1 MTKKWFTKAEAQC
14 LLGISVK
21 ELEKF
26 SVNGFLKSYKLFG
39 NLIRY
44 RRADLR
50 YFLKI
55 QRERKI

>member
-1 MTKKWFTKAEAQC
+1 MEKQYFNKREAAEYLNC
-14 LLGISVK
+14 GKK

-44 RRADLR
+44 RRTDLR
-50 YFLKI
+50 YFLKF
-55 QRERKI
+55 QRESEI